1 MYHHLPCKHKDVA
14 ALKRK
19 VRVEFGKIP
28 DVMFQKSIMDMK
40 KRVALMAMAGV
51 EGLHFES
58 RRQAVEE

>member
-1 MYHHLPCKHKDVA
+1 MA
-14 ALKRK
+14 ALKMQ